1 MNLHVSV
8 NCIRYFRVY
17 IKNVENKQR
26 CFKTKT
32 NQWVLY
38 FQVKKFDLQ
47 SLYGNL
53 SGYIGLF
60 IGYSLFQIP
69 SLLRFVYHFIRE
81 QMLTKGQ
88 KQFSEKPIIE
98 DSDKKDINKIKTD
111 RITDEELERFDYE
124 LTKKF
129 EEFKCFLR
137 VKSEN

>member
-1 MNLHVSV
+1 M
-8 NCIRYFRVY
+8 
-17 IKNVENKQR
+17 
-26 CFKTKT
+26 
-32 NQWVLY
+32 
-38 FQVKKFDLQ
+38 
-47 SLYGNL
+47 
-53 SGYIGLF
+53 
-60 IGYSLFQIP
+60 
-69 SLLRFVYHFIRE
+69 YHFIRE